1 MITTVFFDL
10 DETLL
15 DDERTAVAA
24 QVKTC
29 RWAAAQ
35 RADLDPLRLQAAYH
49 RANHNFWNAYDQANE
64 RRNGDEIRRALWLE
78 GLAACSLRD
87 EEFAERLSETYHAMR
102 AGTYALFPD
111 ALPCLE
117 RLRGTYTL
125 GLITN
130 GASSLQ
136 RAKIDALGLETH
148 MDVIVIAGEAGVS
161 KPEAAIFEA
170 ALREADCAAAQAAMV
185 GDLLDRDIL
194 GAMNAGLLPI
204 WINRHGELGEAGE
217 NDVVPATDRV
227 NRAARTP
234 PPRHTIST
242 LDELAGVLRS
252 SVTASD
258 AAAGAV
264 SS

>member
-10 DETLL
+10 DESLL
-15 DDERTAVAA
+15 DDERTAIAA

-29 RWAAAQ
+29 QWAAAH
-35 RADLDPLRLQAAYH
+35 RPDLDPLRLQAAYH
-49 RANHNFWNAYDQANE
+49 RANHNFWAAYDQSTE

-87 EEFAERLSETYHAMR
+87 EEFAARLSDTYHAMR

-111 ALPCLE
+111 ALRCLE
-117 RLRGTYTL
+117 ALRATHTL

-136 RAKIDALGLETH
+136 RAKIDALGLDAYV
-148 MDVIVIAGEAGVS
+148 DVVVIAGEVGVS
-161 KPEAAIFEA
+161 KPDAAIFES
-170 ALREADCAAAQAAMV
+170 ALGEAGCAAHEAAMV

-194 GAMNAGLLPI
+194 GAMNAGLLPV

-242 LDELAGVLRS
+242 LDELAAVLASYAPRAGVL
-252 SVTASD
+252 A
-258 AAAGAV
+258 
-264 SS
+264 